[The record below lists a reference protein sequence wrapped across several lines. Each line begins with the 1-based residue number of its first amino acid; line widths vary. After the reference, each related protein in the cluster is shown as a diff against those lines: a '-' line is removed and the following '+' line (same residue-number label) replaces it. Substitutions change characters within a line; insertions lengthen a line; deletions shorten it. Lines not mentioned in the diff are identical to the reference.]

1 MGDDARLR
9 PTTTPG
15 IHRVSADDDTR
26 EGDAVAQAIEE
37 LRRTVLALTK
47 SVSSGSVRYRLR
59 EIHERLS
66 EFRDIGKGRSSPP
79 ASDATGA

>member
-1 MGDDARLR
+1 M
-9 PTTTPG
+9 
-15 IHRVSADDDTR
+15 
-26 EGDAVAQAIEE
+26 AQAIEE

-66 EFRDIGKGRSSPP
+66 ELADARNGQVSPP
-79 ASDATGA
+79 AADAPGL

>member
-1 MGDDARLR
+1 M
-9 PTTTPG
+9 
-15 IHRVSADDDTR
+15 
-26 EGDAVAQAIEE
+26 AQAIEE

-47 SVSSGSVRYRLR
+47 SASSGSVRYRLR
-59 EIHERLS
+59 AIHERLS

>member
-9 PTTTPG
+9 PRLRLGFTGCRLTMT
-15 IHRVSADDDTR
+15 HER
-26 EGDAVAQAIEE
+26 EDAMAQVIEE